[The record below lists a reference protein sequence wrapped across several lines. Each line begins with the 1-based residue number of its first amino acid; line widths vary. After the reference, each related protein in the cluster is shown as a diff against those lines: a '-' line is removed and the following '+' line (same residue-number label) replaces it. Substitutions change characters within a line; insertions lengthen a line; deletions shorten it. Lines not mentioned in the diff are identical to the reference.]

1 MASQTTSPLTSAES
15 LDEASGSDAPQL
27 ASSPAWTAGSP
38 IESSNPLAKPPRRQ
52 TTSPVKG
59 RPSSEAVT
67 SVDRETELAR
77 LRGLLKERDAK
88 IEQLTETINAL
99 RADLD
104 HAVTQNELLLAAR
117 SSDSANVRLNELGAA
132 IRRASRDS
140 QAAADVETAK
150 DVPAEP
156 SARAMP
162 NLERTGRSLAHATK
176 GRVSPRS
183 RPKSKADLDT
193 ATTATSPD
201 TKSAKN
207 PERPLSQVAQTD
219 SPIDIGKPAVEEP
232 EVDEEE
238 QKSRKIFAMGGVSI
252 LGGNQAAM
260 MNQLKAGG
268 KLSRSQ
274 STEQVTDG
282 AGDAGNS
289 ALSESEVKAW
299 IYKTLGQPVPDSGL
313 QALLK
318 DGQVLCKLINA
329 LRPTSPPL
337 KINTGKFTFCS
348 MENINTFLAAAES
361 GFGIPRLFEASDL
374 QSGADFTP
382 VLSHLTSLEKKVK
395 S

>member
-27 ASSPAWTAGSP
+27 ATSPAWTAGSP

-59 RPSSEAVT
+59 RPNSEVVT
-67 SVDRETELAR
+67 SADRETELAR
-77 LRGLLKERDAK
+77 LRGLLKDRDAK

-132 IRRASRDS
+132 IRRASRDNE
-140 QAAADVETAK
+140 AAANVKTAK

-201 TKSAKN
+201 TKSAAN
-207 PERPLSQVAQTD
+207 PERPLSQVQTD
-219 SPIDIGKPAVEEP
+219 SPIDIGKPAVEEPEVEEP

-260 MNQLKAGG
+260 INQLKAGG

-274 STEQVTDG
+274 STEQVTD
-282 AGDAGNS
+282 DAGTS

-318 DGQVLCKLINA
+318 DGQVLCKYA
-329 LRPTSPPL
+329 D
-337 KINTGKFTFCS
+337 TG
-348 MENINTFLAAAES
+348 
-361 GFGIPRLFEASDL
+361 
-374 QSGADFTP
+374 
-382 VLSHLTSLEKKVK
+382 
-395 S
+395 